1 MGGGGG
7 GVASFRA
14 VHARAWTG
22 GDFVQGLSTAPDKKV
37 FLRKENATMTE
48 GEWIALGGFVT
59 ICASALAL
67 VIKQLE
73 SSKCTEIDA
82 CCLKCKR
89 RVPDTADDEPKLV
102 RP

>member
-1 MGGGGG
+1 
-7 GVASFRA
+7 
-14 VHARAWTG
+14 
-22 GDFVQGLSTAPDKKV
+22 
-37 FLRKENATMTE
+37 MTE

-73 SSKCTEIDA
+73 SSRCTEIDA

-89 RVPDTADDEPKLV
+89 RVPDTTDDDDGPPVL
-102 RP
+102 P

>member
-1 MGGGGG
+1 
-7 GVASFRA
+7 
-14 VHARAWTG
+14 
-22 GDFVQGLSTAPDKKV
+22 
-37 FLRKENATMTE
+37 MTE

-89 RVPDTADDEPKLV
+89 RVPDTVDDEPKLV